1 MLESGKM
8 PLDSESRWRLV
19 RKEKA
24 KKAEAQASVED
35 IKLRPV
41 TEADM
46 KQIAEIYNYYVVNSV
61 VTFDIEPTTEST
73 WLEKFEYLNGL
84 ELPFIVAESSS
95 GTIFGF
101 AYVAPWRQKAA
112 YRRTVEDTIYLRPA
126 AIGKRI
132 GTKLLAELIEK
143 SRAAGVREIVA
154 VISDKG
160 ADPSIALHEAFGF
173 KKQGHLAKVGF
184 KFNRW
189 LGTVL
194 LQKSL

>member
-1 MLESGKM
+1 
-8 PLDSESRWRLV
+8 
-19 RKEKA
+19 
-24 KKAEAQASVED
+24 
-35 IKLRPV
+35 
-41 TEADM
+41 M

-84 ELPFIVAESSS
+84 ELPFIVAESAS